1 MISKLCI
8 VLLNLSCG
16 GGHLEFMIDTN
27 NEKLA
32 NGDRMTI
39 HVQLGCLSFIKFPR
53 LPPPNDKF
61 NIEPSTKNSLK
72 KNLI

>member
-1 MISKLCI
+1 M
-8 VLLNLSCG
+8 LNLSCG

-39 HVQLGCLSFIKFPR
+39 HVQLGCLSFIKFLASENFFFH
-53 LPPPNDKF
+53 LP
-61 NIEPSTKNSLK
+61 IMVLCSLDDSYLK
-72 KNLI
+72 ISD

>member
-1 MISKLCI
+1 M
-8 VLLNLSCG
+8 LNLSCG

-39 HVQLGCLSFIKFPR
+39 HVQLGCLSFIKF
-53 LPPPNDKF
+53 LASENFFFHKF

-72 KNLI
+72 KILI